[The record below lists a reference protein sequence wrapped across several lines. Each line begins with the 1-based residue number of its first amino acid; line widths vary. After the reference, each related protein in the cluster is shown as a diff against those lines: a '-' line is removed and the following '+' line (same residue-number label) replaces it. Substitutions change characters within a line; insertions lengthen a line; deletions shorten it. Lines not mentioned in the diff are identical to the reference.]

1 MQETNMWSASWHV
14 LLHIRRAYVLACCAC
29 LALVVPMAAAVAAT
43 DVSVRV
49 ATAYAADNFQTMNLQ
64 RYADDVAE
72 ATGGRVH
79 MTIHP
84 AGTLIRPAEIFD
96 GVRQGRAEAGEV
108 ILSSLAKTDALFGL
122 DALPFIVS
130 DYEDALSMWRVSR
143 PAIERAFAE
152 RGLQLL
158 YAVPWPPQNLYARQ
172 PISGILDFRGRRM
185 RTYNPATE
193 RIAEL
198 VGAHPVK
205 LEVMDLANAI
215 ADGKLDLMIT
225 SSWTGVETKAW
236 SGLPHYYRVS
246 AWIPK
251 NAVFISRKI
260 FDRFDGATQK
270 NLIEAAR
277 VAEERGWKMSRESDR
292 QYETQLAANR
302 VEVSNIDPFMRRY
315 LDRLGENL
323 AREWLKQAGTE
334 ELKVLLQYTSE
345 RSQRAASK
353 SGS

>member
-1 MQETNMWSASWHV
+1 MQSASRHF
-14 LLHIRRAYVLACCAC
+14 LLQIRKAFIQACAAC
-29 LALVVPMAAAVAAT
+29 LALAVPVVAVAE
-43 DVSVRV
+43 VEVRV
-49 ATAYAADNFQTMNLQ
+49 ATAYAADNFQTVNLQ
-64 RYADDVAE
+64 RYADEVAG
-72 ATGGRVH
+72 ATDGQVR

-84 AGTLIRPAEIFD
+84 AGTLIKPAEIFE
-96 GVRQGRAEAGEV
+96 GVRAGRAEAGEV
-108 ILSSLAKTDALFGL
+108 ILSSLAKEEPLFGI

-130 DYEDALSMWRVSR
+130 DYEDALNMWRVSR
-143 PAIERAFAE
+143 PTIERAFAA

-172 PISGILDFRGRRM
+172 PVNGIMDFKGRRM

-198 VGAHPVK
+198 VGAKPARI
-205 LEVMDLANAI
+205 EVVDLAGAI
-215 ADGKLDLMIT
+215 AEDKFDLMIT

-236 SGLPHYYRVS
+236 SGMPHYYKVS

-260 FDRFDGATQK
+260 FDHLDGATQK
-270 NLIEAAR
+270 KLLAAAHT
-277 VAEERGWKMSRESDR
+277 AEERGWQMSRDSDR
-292 QYETQLAANR
+292 KYEAQLAANR
-302 VEVSNIDPFMRRY
+302 VEVANIDPFMRRY

-323 AREWLKQAGTE
+323 AREWLKRAGSE

-345 RSQRAASK
+345 RSRRTTSK